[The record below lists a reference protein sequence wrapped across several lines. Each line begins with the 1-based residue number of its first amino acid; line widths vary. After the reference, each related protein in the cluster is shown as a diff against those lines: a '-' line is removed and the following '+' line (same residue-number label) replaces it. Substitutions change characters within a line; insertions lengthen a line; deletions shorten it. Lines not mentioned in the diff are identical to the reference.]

1 MAQARDLSY
10 RFGGRRADVRG
21 TSWAPPHLAFP
32 LTLLCPELGLGKI
45 LCAKRRRRGGNGQVK
60 KTGLWYPQRGQ
71 RPWKYRPSPPCP
83 EDRIFAFE
91 GHREDV
97 NSIGN
102 STDRYGVPR
111 LPSKEGAG
119 RRPHFLLGTFCLL
132 AGTESRGAGLGESRS
147 VLYTH
152 GAERRASP
160 MGLSPP

>member
-1 MAQARDLSY
+1 MGMCTPHRASFTVQYYMAHSLC
-10 RFGGRRADVRG
+10 GRRALIFQGFSVML
-21 TSWAPPHLAFP
+21 S
-32 LTLLCPELGLGKI
+32 TLLCPELGLGKI

-60 KTGLWYPQRGQ
+60 KTGLWHPRRGQ
-71 RPWKYRPSPPCP
+71 GPWKYRPSPPCP

-91 GHREDV
+91 GHREDG

-119 RRPHFLLGTFCLL
+119 RRPHFLLGTFCPL

-147 VLYTH
+147 VLRNTW
-152 GAERRASP
+152 G
-160 MGLSPP
+160 